1 VRFSV
6 ASTAFLILI
15 AIPSAR
21 AYTNHDDQPLDPAA
35 IAQMETRADH
45 AGPREQCFLYTELVQ
60 VYIDIAGRQLAA
72 GEIEEAN
79 ITLKHIQHFTELI
92 HAGLARDSKR
102 VKEAEKMVHMS
113 TYRLGQYI
121 HRVSSDDTVVAAST
135 LKQLDKV
142 HEELLA
148 QVFSH

>member
-1 VRFSV
+1 MRFSV
-6 ASTAFLILI
+6 ASAALLILLS
-15 AIPSAR
+15 IPSAR
-21 AYTNHDDQPLDPAA
+21 AFTSHDDQPLDAAA

-45 AGPREQCFLYTELVQ
+45 AGQREQCFLYTELVQ
-60 VYIDIAGRQLAA
+60 VYIDVAGRQLAA
-72 GEIEEAN
+72 GEIEDAN
-79 ITLKHIQHFTELI
+79 TTLKRIQHFTELI
-92 HAGLARDSKR
+92 HAVLARDTKR
-102 VKEAEKMVHMS
+102 VKDAEKMVHMA

-121 HRVSSDDTVVAAST
+121 HRVSSDDTVVAATT